1 MCILYFKKR
10 GELWMIK
17 NPQQYQE
24 ILRLKRE
31 KEMNKHLK
39 RDKRS
44 FPDVGTVI
52 IETRNF

>member
-1 MCILYFKKR
+1 MCVLYFKKC

-31 KEMNKHLK
+31 KEMNKPTFK
-39 RDKRS
+39 ITAND
-44 FPDVGTVI
+44 
-52 IETRNF
+52 